1 LVDEIV
7 RLKDEAERELIRD
20 QLMAKFQGK
29 KRHMSETSK
38 KDFETIAGVSPEAF
52 IKTIKNM
59 SIDEVAKWFTDNRR
73 LGEILDRHEGA
84 QKPMLVSEHADE
96 FVSAE
101 HGYGD
106 GKKPQDYLD
115 EFKEFIETNRD
126 TIPAL
131 VTVLTRPR
139 DLTRKQLRALA
150 MELERAGFS
159 ETNVTT
165 AWRDMTNQEIAAHI
179 VGFIRHIATG
189 DLLVPYERRVDW
201 ALDQMLKAK
210 NWSVPQRQWLQ
221 RIAAQTKANIVVD
234 REALDDP
241 DLIFSREG
249 GGYSRLDRMFEG
261 QLTNTLE
268 AFNDLLWNKDNAK

>member
-1 LVDEIV
+1 VDEIIRV
-7 RLKDEAERELIRD
+7 KDEAERELIRD

-38 KDFETIAGVSPEAF
+38 QDFEAIAGVSPEAF
-52 IKTIKNM
+52 LKTIKNM
-59 SIDEVAKWFTDNRR
+59 PIDEVAKWFTDNRR

-84 QKPMLVSEHADE
+84 QKPMLVSDHADE

-115 EFKEFIETNRD
+115 EFKAFIETNRD

-131 VTVLTRPR
+131 VTVLIRPR

-159 ETNVTT
+159 ETNITT
-165 AWRDMTNQEIAAHI
+165 AWHDMTTQEIAAHI
-179 VGFIRHIATG
+179 VGFIRYIAIG
-189 DLLVPYERRVDW
+189 DPLVPYERRVDW
-201 ALDQMLKAK
+201 ALDQMLKARD
-210 NWSVPQRQWLQ
+210 WSLPQRQWLQ

-241 DLIFSREG
+241 DLIFTREG
-249 GGYSRLDRMFEG
+249 GGYARLDRMFDG
-261 QLTNTLE
+261 QLGNTLE
-268 AFNDLLWNKDNAK
+268 TFNDLLWNKDNRQ